1 MGKHAAAADAQHP
14 TEVSLE
20 RVAEALRG
28 LGFASVQRDDAPDRL
43 VVAALSFTAAVWID
57 YRQPMA
63 LVVDTAERIP
73 TDFEH
78 ATALA
83 RFINTWNHDR
93 VGPAA
98 SYRLAESG
106 DFTVRMRRPI
116 HIKHGLTDE
125 QLGAELVDTL
135 GGSDI
140 TPATRLDE
148 AGLTSLDRI
157 ELAVR
162 IEEEFAVR
170 IDEHVYA
177 THDTAGELA
186 HYIEEQQ

>member
-1 MGKHAAAADAQHP
+1 MELSQRLDLGG
-14 TEVSLE
+14 LE
-20 RVAEALRG
+20 LDGEDG
-28 LGFASVQRDDAPDRL
+28 EDKAP
-43 VVAALSFTAAVWID
+43 S
-57 YRQPMA
+57 
-63 LVVDTAERIP
+63 
-73 TDFEH
+73 
-78 ATALA
+78 
-83 RFINTWNHDR
+83 
-93 VGPAA
+93 
-98 SYRLAESG
+98 SG
-106 DFTVRMRRPI
+106 DVFGR
-116 HIKHGLTDE
+116 L
-125 QLGAELVDTL
+125 AELVDTL